1 MGLEVRVL
9 AGLYLQR
16 NKKKIENVEVR
27 VLAGLYLQRNVY
39 QLGDVEFQGGGG
51 GSVPVF
57 RVHAP
62 VARWGEEESVRGGRE

>member
-1 MGLEVRVL
+1 MGL
-9 AGLYLQR
+9 
-16 NKKKIENVEVR
+16 EVR